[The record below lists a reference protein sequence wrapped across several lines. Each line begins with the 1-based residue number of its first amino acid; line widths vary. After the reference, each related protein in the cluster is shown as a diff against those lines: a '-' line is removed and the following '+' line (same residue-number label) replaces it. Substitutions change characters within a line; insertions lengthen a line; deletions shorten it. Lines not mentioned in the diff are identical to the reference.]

1 MPAYKDQINIL
12 NISLIP
18 LICLT
23 LSACGSAGSSTSS
36 SSSSSSARANSVP
49 MITGTPDNNISENRA
64 YSFIPVVSDS
74 DQDALVFSITN
85 KPSWATFNTATGQL
99 TGNPTT
105 GVYNNVVISVSD
117 GTVTSSLPA
126 FTINV
131 LGSAV
136 LNWSK
141 PTLNTDGT
149 TLTDLTGYI
158 IYYGTSPNA
167 SELTNSITISNG
179 DTTTATIED
188 LSTGTTYYFAVASE
202 SKSGGVGKKSNPA
215 SKTIN

>member
-1 MPAYKDQINIL
+1 MPAYKDQIKIL

-36 SSSSSSARANSVP
+36 SSSAKANSVP
-49 MITGTPDNNISENRA
+49 MITGTPDNNISENRT
-64 YSFIPVVSDS
+64 YSFIPFASDS

-99 TGNPTT
+99 TGTPKTT
-105 GVYNNVVISVSD
+105 GVYSNVVISVSD
-117 GTVTSSLPA
+117 GTVTSSLPE

-136 LNWSK
+136 LNWSR

-158 IYYGTSPNA
+158 IYYGTSSNA